1 MMIMSAGFADADAR
15 SETRGTAGEP
25 VNARFEP
32 ARAESAGDGTYAL
45 TMTHF
50 LAALGFLAAA
60 AAGLVWVAPELAAG
74 RYLDPR
80 AAATAH
86 LFTLGWITTSI
97 MGALYQLF
105 PVALGAPVRWRWL
118 AWLTLVLHAPGLL
131 LFVGGLTAGHR
142 LALLSGAALFGVGLV
157 CFAVNAAG
165 TLQRSRERD
174 LTWWA
179 LAFAVFF
186 LLATVAFGASLA
198 LNLFSFHLGAERL
211 TALGVHVHVALGGW
225 VMLVMLGVGR
235 KLLPMFLLS
244 QGVREAP
251 ARWAFGLLTAGCLLL
266 TVFHAYAGAWLL
278 RAAGALLACGTLALL
293 VHARSHFAGRRRP
306 VLDPGMRL
314 AGAGLAFLAAATV
327 LGVLVGLFP
336 TPRLVTGYGFA
347 LVAGAFTLFV
357 AGHYYKIV
365 PFLVWHRRY
374 GGSAGRTRVPSI
386 AELYDGRIAGVA
398 AALLAAAAAAMLAAV
413 LFRSAF
419 VAVAAAGLFA
429 GGVTIFSTQ
438 MIALIKGGRHERSG

>member
-1 MMIMSAGFADADAR
+1 MR
-15 SETRGTAGEP
+15 TTAGRPLERRIE
-25 VNARFEP
+25 A
-32 ARAESAGDGTYAL
+32 ARAEGGGADSYAL

-50 LAALGFLAAA
+50 LAALGFLGAA
-60 AAGLVWVAPELAAG
+60 AAGLVWVAPELASG

-105 PVALGAPVRWRWL
+105 PIALGAPVRWRWL
-118 AWLTLVLHAPGLL
+118 GWVTLALHGPGLL
-131 LFVGGLTAGHR
+131 LFVGGLTAGHGPTM
-142 LALLSGAALFGVGLV
+142 LSGAALFGVALAL
-157 CFAVNAAG
+157 FAVNAAG
-165 TLQRSRERD
+165 TLVRSRERD

-186 LLATVAFGASLA
+186 LLATIAFGASLA
-198 LNLFSFHLGAERL
+198 LNLVSFHLGGGRL

-225 VMLVMLGVGR
+225 VMLVILGVGR

-244 QGVREAP
+244 QGVREAA

-278 RAAGALLACGTLALL
+278 RAAGVLLAGGTVALL
-293 VHARSHFAGRRRP
+293 VYARSHFAGRRRP
-306 VLDPGMRL
+306 SLDPGMRL

-327 LGVLVGLFP
+327 LGVLVGTSP
-336 TPRLVTGYGFA
+336 SPRLATGYGFA

-374 GGSAGRTRVPSI
+374 GDSAGRRAVPAV
-386 AELYDGRIAGVA
+386 AELYDGRIAGAAGALLVAGA
-398 AALLAAAAAAMLAAV
+398 AAFLVAI
-413 LFRSAF
+413 LFRSGV
-419 VAVAAAGLFA
+419 VAVAAAGLYTGGVAVFA
-429 GGVTIFSTQ
+429 GQ
-438 MIALIKGGRHERSG
+438 MIALIQGGRHERGG